1 MLRKISEEE
10 KRSRALNPEELCYYC
25 SEDVFSFRDTSEL
38 EGLKGEMIGQKRA
51 EQALQ
56 FGLEM
61 KSEGYHLF
69 LSGPTGT
76 GKTTYAVK
84 KTKERAAQEPVPND
98 WCYVYN
104 FQNPDQPLAISLP
117 PGQGQKFRQAME
129 QLVREMEAALRRQ
142 FESDEYHRQYTELMK
157 TFEDKANQVWKV
169 LEMSARQMNMAVER
183 TPTGIATIPLMSNGR
198 PFSPEQFEM
207 LPEAQKSVFH
217 LNRKK
222 LEKMIDDSLR
232 QINQIRKEAR
242 EALKS
247 LEEETA
253 AYAIRH
259 LFEEV
264 KAAFDHEKIRR
275 YLYDM
280 QADVINHHHYFHREP
295 DMPKETAPGNGPS
308 QDPRS
313 RYKVNLIV
321 DRSNAQG
328 APVIVE
334 TNPTYFNLFGKT
346 EFKGGYGHLTSD
358 YSLIK
363 PGSLHL
369 ANGGYLIMQAADLLS
384 HPLSWLGIKRAL
396 KSGQIRIEHPAEENI
411 WLAPT
416 GLRPESIPLNVKIIL
431 IGTPDIY
438 HLLYNYDEVFRKY
451 FKVKVEFDGEMDRT
465 PENMLQLARFIR
477 SYTQEKELLPFSREA
492 VMGMVDYS
500 SRLAGHR
507 QKLSTRF
514 NQLIELLVEAE
525 LFARQDGA
533 ARVEEGHVR
542 KALQAKE
549 HRSGLIKEK
558 VLERILDGTIMVDTQ
573 GERVGQINGL
583 SVSKIGDLTF
593 GQPHRI
599 TARTFVGRRGVINVE
614 RETAMS
620 GQIHS
625 KGVLILSGYLAGEF
639 AQKHPLSM
647 SATLVFEQT
656 YSMVDGDSAS
666 STELYALLSSLSRL
680 PIDQG
685 IAVTGSVN
693 QFGEIQPI
701 GGVNE
706 KIEGFFYVCQA
717 QGLTGKQG
725 VIIPYQNVANL
736 FLADEVIEA
745 VKAGQFH
752 IWPIKNIKEGI
763 EILTGVEAG
772 DGPPYPP
779 GTVYALVEER
789 LAEMGR
795 RSATVQSEA

>member
-10 KRSRALNPEELCYYC
+10 KKARALDPEALCYHC
-25 SEDVFSFRDTSEL
+25 SEDVFSFEDTSEL

-51 EQALQ
+51 EKALQ
-56 FGLEM
+56 FGLDM
-61 KSEGYHLF
+61 KDGSYHLF

-76 GKTTYAVK
+76 GKTTYAIK
-84 KTKERAAQEPVPND
+84 KTKERALKEPVPCD

-117 PGQGQKFRQAME
+117 PGQGQKFRQAIE
-129 QLVREMEAALRRQ
+129 QLVKDMEAALRRQ
-142 FESDEYHRQYTELMK
+142 FESDEYHRQSSELMK
-157 TFEDKANQVWKV
+157 SFEEKADQVWRL
-169 LEMSARQMNMAVER
+169 LETSAKQMNMAVER
-183 TPTGIATIPLMSNGR
+183 TPTGIVTIPLMNNGR
-198 PFSPEQFEM
+198 PFAPEQFE
-207 LPEAQKSVFH
+207 LLSETEKSVFH
-217 LNRKK
+217 LNRKR

-242 EALKS
+242 EALKK

-253 AYAIRH
+253 TYAIRH

-264 KAAFDHEKIRR
+264 KSAFNDEKIRR
-275 YLYDM
+275 YLDDM
-280 QADVINHHHYFHREP
+280 QEDVIRHHHYFHREP
-295 DMPKETAPGNGPS
+295 ALPKEGSFGNGLN
-308 QDPRS
+308 QDPRN

-321 DRSNAQG
+321 DRSTAQG

-346 EFKGGYGHLTSD
+346 EYRGGYGHLTSD

-384 HPLSWLGIKRAL
+384 HPLSWQGLKRAL
-396 KSGQIRIEHPAEENI
+396 KSGEIRIEHPAEEHI

-438 HLLYNYDEVFRKY
+438 HLLYNFDEVFRKY

-477 SYTQEKELLPFSREA
+477 SYTDEKGLLPFSREA
-492 VMGMVDYS
+492 VMRIVDFS
-500 SRLAGHR
+500 SKLAGHR

-514 NQLIELLVEAE
+514 NQLIDLLVEAE
-525 LFARQDGA
+525 LFARQGGSP
-533 ARVEEGHVR
+533 RVEGEHVR
-542 KALQAKE
+542 QALQAKE
-549 HRSGLIKEK
+549 QRSGLIKEK
-558 VLERILDGTIMVDTQ
+558 VLERILDGTIMVDTK

-656 YSMVDGDSAS
+656 YSVVEGDSAS
-666 STELYALLSSLSRL
+666 STELYALLSALSGL

-725 VIIPYQNVANL
+725 VIIPYQNVPNL

-745 VKAGQFH
+745 VKAGLFH
-752 IWPIKNIKEGI
+752 IWPVRNIKEGI

-789 LAEMGR
+789 LAEMGK
-795 RSATVQSEA
+795 RSAEVQAEM